1 MAFYS
6 NLHISLKNI
15 IQMYTWDDRY
25 VNIWDR
31 HTKVTIKRGG
41 VQRGVSC
48 PQVPMAWAGFELT
61 PLVVIST
68 DCIGIFKSNS
78 NKITTTAVPWRFKQ
92 TYTLPQLGR
101 FLPTFTAVLQRHLE
115 SESTTKNK
123 SPEAQNDI

>member
-1 MAFYS
+1 MRQAHKS
-6 NLHISLKNI
+6 DHK
-15 IQMYTWDDRY
+15 
-25 VNIWDR
+25 
-31 HTKVTIKRGG
+31 KGGGAKRGTK
-41 VQRGVSC
+41 GVSC